1 MKTTTQSLSSPHSS
15 TKGATVYT
23 RITRGI
29 LSLLLLVVAVATWG
43 YMSWNIPFNND
54 EAVQFHTIA
63 CELFPNAQLH
73 KFREGCG
80 VKNLNVFGYS
90 LPLRSYT
97 YIGVSGALA
106 FIPFWWIVAAPIA
119 LRIWTGFLWL
129 ASSVVLSRLLLVPW
143 ALVMTVVMLSTPVFA
158 QHLIDTGPIAWQLLL
173 LEFGVWLV
181 VTALT
186 CSSLWRIVLLGGL
199 AGLCAFLAFEQKGFV
214 VYGACFALYLF
225 IVATFRRG
233 LLRELGLR
241 LGLLRFVT
249 CGGAFALV
257 SSALL
262 GILLSAKTIEGGSY
276 YTALQSATKNYSIN
290 ELESWVSHFMTF
302 IRDFI
307 LFPTRYFHRVYDV
320 AGLVSRES
328 DFFAVMCL
336 SGVAAGAALLL
347 AIERKWAYIGL
358 LILSVFLA
366 GGDLFLMARAQM
378 AWAGHHVIFAHVI
391 IFVGLAVAL
400 NALLPRY
407 AVLVIGAIGLL
418 LYEQV
423 TPWQTLVNAKPQVES
438 DPSRMELLEI
448 VDTPNFASNYVVTH
462 LSWGTYFIDALFGPR
477 DQIVTWVESP
487 EQPELEQI
495 ARSRQRRLAFFRF
508 ECSKSDPRSQLIWDE
523 YAKRKGMA
531 LRATSSSG
539 KWELWVEPEA

>member
-1 MKTTTQSLSSPHSS
+1 MAL
-15 TKGATVYT
+15 
-23 RITRGI
+23 
-29 LSLLLLVVAVATWG
+29 ATWG
-43 YMSWNIPFNND
+43 YMSWSVPFNND
-54 EAVQFHTIA
+54 EAVQFHVLA
-63 CELFPNAQLH
+63 CELFPNAELH

-80 VKNLNVFGYS
+80 VKNLNVFGLS

-106 FIPFWWIVAAPIA
+106 FVPFWWIVATPIA
-119 LRIWTGFLWL
+119 LRVWTGFLWL
-129 ASSVVLSRLLLVPW
+129 TSSLVLSRLLIVPW
-143 ALVMTVVMLSTPVFA
+143 ALVLTVVALSTPVFA
-158 QHLIDTGPIAWQLLL
+158 QHLIDTGPIAWQFLL
-173 LEFGVWLV
+173 LECGVWLV
-181 VTALT
+181 VTALA
-186 CSSLWRIVLLGGL
+186 CSSSWRIAILGGL

-214 VYGACFALYLF
+214 VYGACLALYLF
-225 IVATFRRG
+225 IVATYRRG
-233 LLRELGLR
+233 LFGAVGLR
-241 LGLLRFVT
+241 LGFLRLVT
-249 CGGAFALV
+249 CTSALTLV
-257 SSALL
+257 SGVLL
-262 GILLSAKTIEGGSY
+262 GTLLSAKTIEGSSY
-276 YTALQSATKNYSIN
+276 YAALQSATKNYSIN
-290 ELESWVSHFMTF
+290 EMDSWMSHFMAF
-302 IRDFI
+302 VRDFI

-320 AGLVSRES
+320 AGLVSREQ
-328 DFFAVMCL
+328 DFFAVMSL
-336 SGVAAGAALLL
+336 SGVAAGAAILL
-347 AIERKWAYIGL
+347 AIERKWGYVCL
-358 LILSVFLA
+358 LFLSVFFA

-407 AVLVIGAIGLL
+407 VVLVIGAIGLL
-418 LYEQV
+418 LYQQV
-423 TPWQTLVNAKPQVES
+423 KPWQTLLNSRPQVES
-438 DPSRMELLEI
+438 DPSRMELLQI
-448 VDTPNFASNYVVTH
+448 VDTPDFATSHVVAH